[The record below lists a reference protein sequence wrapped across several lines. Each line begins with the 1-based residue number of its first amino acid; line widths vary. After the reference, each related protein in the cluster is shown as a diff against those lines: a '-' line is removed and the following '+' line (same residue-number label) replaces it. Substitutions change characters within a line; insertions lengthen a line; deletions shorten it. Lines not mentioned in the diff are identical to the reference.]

1 MNVLPIRLD
10 TQTDVMKLCD
20 LAVKLGEDVTI
31 TLEDGKGHVADAKS
45 LLGCMYGKVEF
56 KEPFLRSEYEGL
68 ADLFRD
74 FLR

>member
-10 TQTDVMKLCD
+10 TQTDVMKLYD
-20 LAVKLGEDVTI
+20 LAVKLGDDVKI
-31 TLEDGKGHVADAKS
+31 TLEDGRGHVADAKS

-68 ADLFRD
+68 ADVFRD